1 MKSRSLGL
9 RLVLLACLSIAI
21 ALTATGF
28 VLSNQFHRYFE
39 DRLYS
44 ELENHLNQLT
54 VNISLD
60 DNDEVVIADLPDPRF
75 ALPFSGLYWQVLEV
89 DGNDIFSRSLWGEKM
104 TTPVISRPGQ
114 QMRGQTLTNQNTS
127 LLTLSWEVLFG
138 VETSPRTL
146 LLTVATD
153 ETEIDVA
160 LSDFRKTLALWLA
173 LMFVFLIVASWV
185 QVRLGLSPLEAI
197 RGKIQNIRSGVDHRL
212 KGDFPAEVKPLADEV
227 NELLTLH
234 DSSLETART
243 RASDLAH
250 GLKTPLSIM
259 LTLADDVEGAGGGG
273 IAGDIRLQVDSM
285 THIVERELAKTRV
298 RLPSGLRVKAKPIVQ
313 RMTKMIAKLPRETPL
328 DWQLDIPDD
337 LMTPFDEHDLSEL
350 MGNMLDNAR
359 KWAKSVVRVSGG
371 MMSDKRLY
379 LAVDDDGPGVPD
391 EMIETILSRGGRLDE
406 NMQGSGLGLAIY
418 ADMALEYG
426 VDLKLEKSKLGGLR
440 VLFCW

>member
-9 RLVLLACLSIAI
+9 RLVFLACLSIAI
-21 ALTATGF
+21 ALTATGI
-28 VLSNQFHRYFE
+28 VLSNQFHGYFE

-60 DNDEVVIADLPDPRF
+60 ENDDIVIADLPDPRF

-89 DGNDIFSRSLWGEKM
+89 DGTDILSRSLWGERV
-104 TTPVISRPGQ
+104 TTPIISQPGQ
-114 QMRGQTLTNQNTS
+114 QIRGRTFTNQNTS
-127 LLTLSWEVLFG
+127 LLTLTWEVLFG
-138 VETSPRTL
+138 SEASPRTL

-153 ETEIDVA
+153 ETEIHDA
-160 LSDFRKTLALWLA
+160 LNDFRKTLIQWLV
-173 LMFVFLIVASWV
+173 LMFVFLILASWV

-197 RGKIQNIRSGVDHRL
+197 REKIQNIRSGVDLRL
-212 KGDFPAEVKPLADEV
+212 EGDFPAEVKPLADEV

-259 LTLADDVEGAGGGG
+259 LILADDVQGAGAGG
-273 IAGDIRLQVDSM
+273 IADDIRVQVDSM
-285 THIVERELAKTRV
+285 THIVERELAKTRL
-298 RLPSGLRVKAKPIVQ
+298 RLPSGFRVRAKPIVQ
-313 RMTKMIAKLPRETPL
+313 RMTEMIAKLPRETAL
-328 DWQLDIPDD
+328 DWQLDVPDN

-359 KWAKSVVRVSGG
+359 KWAKSSVRVTGG
-371 MMSDKRLY
+371 NMTSERSY
-379 LAVDDDGPGVPD
+379 LAVDDDGPGVPR
-391 EMIETILSRGGRLDE
+391 EMIDTILSRGGRLDE
-406 NMQGSGLGLAIY
+406 NIQGSGLGLAIC

-426 VDLKLEKSKLGGLR
+426 VDLKLEKSELGGLR
-440 VLFCW
+440 VLFYW